1 MRLFNLMG
9 IIRYL
14 KPHQSILKLMNLP
27 RLIFLCALTIFS
39 FQLSAQTINSNR
51 LDSLFDVLSKKN
63 LAMGSIAI
71 SQDGKIVY
79 RKIIGNAMMNEHD
92 TIPASE
98 KTEYRI
104 GSITKMFT
112 AVMVFQLIEE
122 HKLSLDDT
130 LAKFFPE
137 LPNAHRITIG
147 MMLRH
152 RSGLPAF
159 TDNNVN
165 HFDDWKDTPKT
176 HGDLLKMISE
186 QKPDFEPNTKADYN
200 NSNYLL
206 LGYIIEKM
214 TKKPYSELLTER
226 IIKKI
231 DLKNTH
237 YGTNGS
243 IYAGNECASFKY
255 FDYKWTKDKKPVY
268 LDDFGGA
275 GAIIST
281 PPDMLKFINSL
292 FAYRLVSKQNL
303 DQMKTMVE
311 GYGMGMF
318 PYGSQKH
325 HGFGHNGKTEGFSS
339 SISYYPANK
348 LAIAYCTNGEVYS
361 KNYIL
366 DGVRAICFSEPYS
379 VPAFKDFKLSDQR
392 LDQYTGTYNS
402 SSDGITVICTKND
415 GSLWLETRGQKL
427 KLDALG
433 DDKFF
438 DPRFG
443 FFFDFSDG
451 DKKLRIIDVEDE
463 YMLDRK

>member
-1 MRLFNLMG
+1 MKF
-9 IIRYL
+9 
-14 KPHQSILKLMNLP
+14 SC
-27 RLIFLCALTIFS
+27 LIFLCILVVFS
-39 FQLSAQTINSNR
+39 FQLPAQTINSKK
-51 LDSLFDVLSKKN
+51 LDCLFDILSKKN

-71 SQDGKIVY
+71 SQNGKIVY
-79 RKIIGNAMMNEHD
+79 RKVIGNAMMNEHD

-122 HKLSLDDT
+122 HKLSLKDT
-130 LAKFFPE
+130 LAKFFPS
-137 LPNAHRITIG
+137 LPNARHITIG
-147 MMLRH
+147 LMLRH
-152 RSGLPAF
+152 RSGLANF
-159 TDNNVN
+159 TNNNNTN

-176 HGDLLKMISE
+176 HEELMAMISA
-186 QKPDFEPNTKADYN
+186 QKPDFEPNAKADYN

-206 LGYIIEKM
+206 LGYIIEKI
-214 TKKPYSELLTER
+214 TKKPYRESLNER

-243 IYAGNECASFKY
+243 TYVGNECASYKY

-281 PPDMLKFINSL
+281 PPDMLKFINAL
-292 FAYRLVSKQNL
+292 FASKLVSKQSL
-303 DQMKTMVE
+303 DQMKTMID
-311 GYGMGMF
+311 GYGMGIF
-318 PYGSQKH
+318 PYGSEKH
-325 HGFGHNGKTEGFSS
+325 PGFGHNGKTEGFAS
-339 SISYYPANK
+339 SISYYPADK

-366 DGVRAICFSEPYS
+366 DGVRAICFNEPYS
-379 VPAFKDFKLSDQR
+379 VPTFNAIKLNDQQ
-392 LDQYTGTYNS
+392 LDQYTGNYS
-402 SSDGITVICTKND
+402 SGSDGITVVCTKNE
-415 GSLWLETRGQKL
+415 GNLWLETRGQKL

-433 DDKFF
+433 DNKFF

-443 FFFDFSDG
+443 FFFNFSDG
-451 DKKLRIIDVEDE
+451 NRMLRIIDVEDE
-463 YMLDRK
+463 YMLERK